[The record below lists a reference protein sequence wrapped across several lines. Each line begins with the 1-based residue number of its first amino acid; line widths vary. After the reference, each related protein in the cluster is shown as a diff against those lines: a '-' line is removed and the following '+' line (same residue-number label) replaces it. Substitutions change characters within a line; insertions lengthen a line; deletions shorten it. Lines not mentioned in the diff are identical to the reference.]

1 MQSSDKKL
9 TEMNL
14 NTEKI
19 PFYIKFSIFFTGV
32 VAFGFFLYIG
42 QDIIIPVLFSALIA
56 ILLDPLVTFF
66 QRIRIPRLAAIT
78 LAIVLGFLIIS
89 GLIYFFSLQLAMF
102 NDSLPLFKEKFKL
115 VLDQSKNWI
124 SGEFHISRE
133 SINTQLENIGK
144 SAFDKSG
151 AIIGSTVVTI
161 TELIIVWLLIP
172 VYVYLFLY
180 YQTLLIT
187 FIERVSEKKNQ
198 GTISDVLVEGKKM
211 IQSYLIGLLLEILIM
226 SVLNSA
232 GLMILGIEYAI
243 LLGIIGA
250 LLNVIP
256 YIGGVVSTALPM
268 LVAIVTKDSL
278 VSPLLVLGVYLLIQ
292 FIDNNFLIPLV
303 VASRVKI
310 NALVSIVV
318 VLIFGAMFG
327 IAGMFLAI
335 PLTAVVKIIFD
346 RIESLKPYGLLLG
359 VEIPTATKFTK
370 RFIKTKPAK

>member
-1 MQSSDKKL
+1 
-9 TEMNL
+9 MNL
-14 NTEKI
+14 NIEKI
-19 PFYIKFSIFFTGV
+19 PFYIKFSVFFTGV
-32 VAFGFFLYIG
+32 IAFGYFLYIG
-42 QDIIIPVLFSALIA
+42 QDIIIPLLFSALIA

-66 QRIRIPRLAAIT
+66 QKIRIPRLAAIT
-78 LAIVLGFLIIS
+78 LSIVLGFLIIS

-115 VLDQSKNWI
+115 VLDQSKTWI

-151 AIIGSTVVTI
+151 AMIGSTVATI

-346 RIESLKPYGLLLG
+346 RIDSLKPYGLLLG
-359 VEIPTATKFTK
+359 VEIPTVTKFT
-370 RFIKTKPAK
+370 RRCIKTKPAKVKYEGN

>member
-1 MQSSDKKL
+1 MDINS
-9 TEMNL
+9 
-14 NTEKI
+14 EKI
-19 PFYIKFSIFFTGV
+19 PFFIKFSIFFTGV

-42 QDIIIPVLFSALIA
+42 QDIIIPILFSALIA

-66 QRIRIPRLAAIT
+66 QRIKIPRLAAIT
-78 LAIVLGFLIIS
+78 LSIIVGFFIIS
-89 GLIYFFSLQLAMF
+89 GLVYFFSVQLSMF
-102 NDSLPLFKEKFKL
+102 NDSLPLFKEKFNL

-124 SGEFHISRE
+124 SGEFHVSRE
-133 SINTQLENIGK
+133 SINSQLENIGK

-151 AIIGSTVVTI
+151 AMIGSTVATI

-211 IQSYLIGLLLEILIM
+211 IQSYLIGLLLEVLIM

-250 LLNVIP
+250 FLNVIP
-256 YIGGVVSTALPM
+256 YLGGVVSTALPM

-370 RFIKTKPAK
+370 RFTKTKPAKI